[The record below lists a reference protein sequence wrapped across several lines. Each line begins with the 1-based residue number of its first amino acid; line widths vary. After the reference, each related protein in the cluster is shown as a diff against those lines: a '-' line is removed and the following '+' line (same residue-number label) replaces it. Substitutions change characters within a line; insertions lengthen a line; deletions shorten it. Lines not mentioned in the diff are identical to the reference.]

1 MNCDYLPLCAII
13 VFTIFL
19 FYTIY
24 YIRVNNIRVNNHF
37 KSKVISKL
45 DFSFKKTFAY
55 LIYKKLKKY
64 KKNFIY
70 ISILLFLIFY
80 IYCSNEKIY
89 FFKKIFFSI
98 SILILLDLIVSFI
111 LIPLL
116 QRVLLTIDYQI
127 IQINRDN
134 LFSQNYKK
142 EKYSDNTI
150 LLIYPYEYTENLNTN
165 LSAFKYLI
173 WLIELYSKTYIIF
186 YYTLLII
193 LIDTFFFIITY
204 KYFFNEKHGIILFS
218 YTTIWMIL
226 EIIKIKEFT
235 GFTFFEK
242 FFSSKIYERDTRF
255 FLKNLSIK
263 KYKDSQFL
271 NYSIEDI
278 LDKVSYISKMSR
290 QNIEQFTLF
299 ISTVLYI
306 GILTFIGWK

>member
-1 MNCDYLPLCAII
+1 LNCSCLPFFFKILVT
-13 VFTIFL
+13 VFL
-19 FYTIY
+19 SYTIY
-24 YIRVNNIRVNNHF
+24 YIIVNNNFINQV
-37 KSKVISKL
+37 KSKL
-45 DFSFKKTFAY
+45 YFSFKKTFAY
-55 LIYKKLKKY
+55 FIYKNLKKNLL
-64 KKNFIY
+64 NFRYILY

-80 IYCSNEKIY
+80 IYCSNEDIY
-89 FFKKIFFSI
+89 FFLKIFFSI
-98 SILILLDLIVSFI
+98 LILILLDLIVSLFI
-111 LIPLL
+111 IPLL
-116 QRVLLTIDYQI
+116 QRVLLTINYEI
-127 IQINRDN
+127 IYINKDN
-134 LFSQNYKK
+134 LFNYHFRNQ
-142 EKYSDNTI
+142 YYRNNTI
-150 LLIYPYEYTENLNTN
+150 ILIYPYNYTDHLNVN
-165 LSAFKYLI
+165 LSAFRYLI
-173 WLIELYSKTYIIF
+173 WLIELYDKRYRIY

-204 KYFFNEKHGIILFS
+204 KYFFNEMHSIILFS

-263 KYKDSQFL
+263 KYKNNQFL

-278 LDKVSYISKMSR
+278 LDKVNNISKISR

-306 GILTFIGWK
+306 GILTFIGWG